1 MKRLVYAFDSAL
13 DARRAVDLLLRNGV
27 TEDHLAVLARED
39 IQLGEIDRFREASL
53 DVEPAM
59 VRGIATGGV
68 IGLVVGSLALL
79 FPVFG
84 FAVSLTDVLWVM
96 LGVGL
101 IGAWTS
107 ALIGASIPNKVQ
119 RTFDREI
126 AEGDVLLR
134 ADVPKENVDRI
145 SALLADAFPQHLLF
159 QSNFSQLRPRY

>member
-1 MKRLVYAFDSAL
+1 MKRLVYAFDSAP
-13 DARRAVDLLLRNGV
+13 DARRAVALLLRNGI

-59 VRGIATGGV
+59 ARGIATGGA
-68 IGLVVGSLALL
+68 IGLVAGSVALL
-79 FPVFG
+79 FPALGV
-84 FAVSLTDVLWVM
+84 AVSLTDVLWIM

-107 ALIGASIPNKVQ
+107 ALIGASIPHKVQ
-119 RTFDREI
+119 RTFDQEI
-126 AEGDVLLR
+126 AQGDVLLR
-134 ADVPKENVDRI
+134 VDVPRENVDRI
-145 SALLADAFPQHLLF
+145 SALLADAFPLHLLF

>member
-1 MKRLVYAFDSAL
+1 MKRLVYAFDSAP

-39 IQLGEIDRFREASL
+39 IPLGEIDRFREASL

-79 FPVFG
+79 FPALG

-134 ADVPKENVDRI
+134 ADVPKENVDHI